1 MKDYKNLE
9 LSSKSLVIIKKK
21 NTYTYSLKKLI
32 LKNLKKDEV
41 IIKVEFNSFNYK
53 DILIGKGNPGLVR
66 SYPHVPGIDCTGKI
80 YYSNS
85 KKFKFGDKVMV
96 IARPVGINSFG
107 TMSNYFVVSSKFV
120 EKIPSN
126 INIKLPVVFGTAGFT
141 AMIAINEL
149 KNLKINKKYPI
160 LITGASG
167 GVGLFS
173 TFILNKL
180 GYKITAATT
189 NIKKNKKKLKLV
201 GANEIINY
209 EEFDKAINLPLLK
222 KKYGAIIDNLGG
234 SILANSIKTLHLNGA
249 LISIGNIRSNHSI
262 INILPFILRQVRI
275 VGINAES
282 ANLAI
287 RKKIWKNIFRYN
299 NDKNLI
305 NLYTEYKFSLSS
317 KIFKKLLK
325 NNYSGRVIFKI

>member
-1 MKDYKNLE
+1 M
-9 LSSKSLVIIKKK
+9 
-21 NTYTYSLKKLI
+21 
-32 LKNLKKDEV
+32 
-41 IIKVEFNSFNYK
+41 
-53 DILIGKGNPGLVR
+53 
-66 SYPHVPGIDCTGKI
+66 
-80 YYSNS
+80 
-85 KKFKFGDKVMV
+85 
-96 IARPVGINSFG
+96 
-107 TMSNYFVVSSKFV
+107 
-120 EKIPSN
+120 
-126 INIKLPVVFGTAGFT
+126 
-141 AMIAINEL
+141 
-149 KNLKINKKYPI
+149 
-160 LITGASG
+160 
-167 GVGLFS
+167 
-173 TFILNKL
+173 
-180 GYKITAATT
+180 
-189 NIKKNKKKLKLV
+189 